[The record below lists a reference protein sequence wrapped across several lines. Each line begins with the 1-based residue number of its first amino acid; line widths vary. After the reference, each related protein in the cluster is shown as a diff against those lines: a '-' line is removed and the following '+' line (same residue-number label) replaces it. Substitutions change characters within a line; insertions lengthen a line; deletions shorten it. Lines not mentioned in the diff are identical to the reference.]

1 MLIVDRRTY
10 HRHSGYTLVTLVY
23 FLFQI
28 FVVNVHVGSLGKT
41 ILRKMIDMPT
51 KLGGVDNMRRN
62 LIKSNGM
69 K

>member
-10 HRHSGYTLVTLVY
+10 HRNSGYTLVTLVY
-23 FLFQI
+23 LFQI

-41 ILRKMIDMPT
+41 ILRKMIDMPI
-51 KLGGVDNMRRN
+51 KLGGVDNMQRN